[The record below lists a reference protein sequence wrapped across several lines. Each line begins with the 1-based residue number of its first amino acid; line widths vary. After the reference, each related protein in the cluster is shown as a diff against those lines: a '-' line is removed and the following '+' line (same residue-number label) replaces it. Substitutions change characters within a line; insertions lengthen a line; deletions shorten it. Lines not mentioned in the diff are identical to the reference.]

1 MASSLW
7 IEKYRPKTFDQVKG
21 QEEIVKRVRAFVASG
36 NIPHLMFIGKS
47 GVGKTTLANII
58 AQELF
63 GEGKSQ
69 NFLELNSSDER
80 GIDVIRMKV
89 KDFAR
94 TKSLTEDTI
103 KIIFLDECDALTREA
118 QQALRRTMEAY
129 ANSCRFILS
138 CNFSSKIID
147 PIKSRCA
154 IFKFK
159 PLQKESLKELVK
171 DIGEGEGLT
180 IDEETINI
188 LIDHAEGDVRQLENV
203 LQSCAILSK
212 EIKPESIR
220 EIVAGAE
227 PRGLREALE
236 VAMAGDF
243 NAARSK
249 LIDTMMNNGLSGVD
263 MIKHIQKEIWSL
275 DLKDEKKLQLI
286 EKCGEVEFRLVEGA
300 DDLIQLES
308 LLASFCLVGR

>member
-171 DIGEGEGLT
+171 NIARDEKLT

-188 LIDHAEGDVRQLENV
+188 LIDQAEGDVRQLENV
-203 LQSCAILSK
+203 LQSCAVLSK
-212 EIKPESIR
+212 EIKSESIK

-236 VAMAGDF
+236 VAMVGDF

-249 LIDTMMNNGLSGVD
+249 LIDAMMNNGLSGVD